1 MKDARSEALA
11 SSLSQA
17 RAYCHSRASVLF
29 MRSTLPFCQ
38 GLKGLVY
45 LCPIPRAS
53 SSALNSPD
61 R

>member
-1 MKDARSEALA
+1 MKDARAEALA

-29 MRSTLPFCQ
+29 MRPALPFCQ